1 MGRQADHCVKG
12 PGQAQAGPR
21 VDCEREDR
29 ARQRLGASWRM
40 ASWLVSS
47 LLLASAAAHADS
59 VAALDRD
66 YWQWRALEQPFGK
79 DDIPR
84 IERPADFAID
94 WTPATI
100 AARIKDVDAF
110 QRRWQALAPE
120 ASVAVPD
127 QVDYRLLGSAIARA
141 HWELSVE
148 QGWRRNPD
156 FYIDQTLGSVYELLL
171 QPPPFEA
178 SRQAEI
184 VARVKRIA
192 RTLKSAEGNLD
203 AMRQPF
209 AQIAIDAL
217 ADVRARSE
225 RVQASLA
232 PLLDA
237 PHRSALRKAL
247 PEAIDALEH
256 YRSWL
261 QDHLAEA
268 RHDTAIGRGNYAYF
282 LRNVALLAYTP
293 EQLLAMSRQEWARA
307 MAFEAYAQA
316 RLAGADKPA
325 VFADA
330 EAEIAAERADEE
342 RIRRFLGEAGIL
354 SVPAGLPHYR
364 NLPMPAYIEAWQDLG
379 VPDDFT
385 GPSRLGQD
393 SISYIP
399 APSPDLGFFNL
410 SRAQDPRPIIVH
422 EGIPGHWF
430 QLSLGW
436 RNGNPVRR
444 RYYDSSANEGIGFYA
459 EEMMLQAGLFDDNAH
474 TRATLY
480 RFMRLRALR
489 VEVDV
494 KLALGEFTLADAA
507 DYLERTVPMDHAS
520 ALGEAALFASTP
532 GQAISYQIGKIQITE
547 LLADARRAQGEKF
560 SIRKFNDFVWANGNV
575 PLSLQR
581 WEMLDDASA
590 VPALDAAPTAPSTI
604 P

>member
-1 MGRQADHCVKG
+1 
-12 PGQAQAGPR
+12 
-21 VDCEREDR
+21 
-29 ARQRLGASWRM
+29 M
-40 ASWLVSS
+40 ASWLMSG
-47 LLLASAAAHADS
+47 LILATAATAHADS
-59 VAALDRD
+59 IAALDED
-66 YWQWRALEQPFGK
+66 YWQWRALEQPFAK

-84 IERPADFAID
+84 IERPAEFAVD
-94 WTPATI
+94 WAAETV

-110 QRRWQALAPE
+110 QRRWQALAP
-120 ASVAVPD
+120 ARSTAVRE

-156 FYIDQTLGSVYELLL
+156 FYVDQSLGSVYELLL

-178 SRQAEI
+178 SRQIEI
-184 VARVKRIA
+184 VARLKRIA

-217 ADVRARSE
+217 DDIRNRSE

-232 PLLDA
+232 PLFDA
-237 PHRSALRKAL
+237 SRRSALRKAM

-268 RHDTAIGRGNYAYF
+268 RKDTAIGREDYAYF
-282 LRNVALLAYTP
+282 LHNVALLNYTP
-293 EQLLAMSRQEWARA
+293 DQLLAMSRQEWARA

-330 EAEIAAERADEE
+330 DAEIAAERADEE
-342 RIRRFLGEAGIL
+342 RIRRFLVESDIL
-354 SVPAGLPHYR
+354 SVPAELPHYR
-364 NLPMPAYIEAWQDLG
+364 NLPIPAYIEAWQDLG

-385 GPSRLGQD
+385 GPSRLDQD

-399 APSPDLGFFNL
+399 PPSPELGFFNL

-436 RNGNPVRR
+436 RHDNPLRR

-494 KLALGEFTLADAA
+494 KLALGEFTLTDAA

-520 ALGEAALFASTP
+520 ALGEAAMFASTP

-547 LLADARRAQGEKF
+547 LLADARRAQGRKF
-560 SIRKFNDFVWANGNV
+560 SIRKFNDFVWTNGNV

-581 WEMLDDASA
+581 WEMLDDDSA
-590 VPALDAAPTAPSTI
+590 VPALGLTPIGIAPVVRKDRSH
-604 P
+604 